1 MGSKAVCLLGFK
13 GFAFVGYYRVCLC
26 WMNGEAHVWMS
37 EDRGEE
43 LVHVGSGTQARTF
56 YLLSPCAGPRTDLQ
70 ICGSSSGRQSPENSH
85 FITLKMHLISCNA
98 NK

>member
-1 MGSKAVCLLGFK
+1 MGSKAVCLLVFK

-56 YLLSPCAGPRTDLQ
+56 YLLSPCAGPRSLD
-70 ICGSSSGRQSPENSH
+70 RSPN
-85 FITLKMHLISCNA
+85 LW
-98 NK
+98 